1 MQTSLD
7 DFGAGYSVLNSVVD
21 IPINTI
27 KLDRGFI
34 ARCAENQ
41 RGIYFLQ
48 QVVNMVKS
56 LGYQVICEGIETR
69 EQVDIMRDACRG
81 LRQRPGLLVLQGH
94 PGGGIPGEIY
104 EVRDIP

>member
-69 EQVDIMRDACRG
+69 EQVDIMRTAGCDSA
-81 LRQRPGLLVLQGH
+81 QGFWFSKA
-94 PGGGIPGEIY
+94 IPAEEFERRY
-104 EVRDIP
+104 LCS

>member
-41 RGIYFLQ
+41 RGIDFLQ

-69 EQVDIMRDACRG
+69 EQVDIMRTVGCDSA
-81 LRQRPGLLVLQGH
+81 QGFWFSKA
-94 PGGGIPGEIY
+94 IPAEEFREKY
-104 EVRDIP
+104 MK